1 MTNIVEI
8 LKHADKHSLVLFDE
22 LGAGTDPSEG
32 AALAMSILDHVR
44 KIGSLVMATTHYPEL
59 KAYSYNREGV
69 MNASVEFDVDTLS
82 PTYKLLMGVPGRSNA
97 FDISKKLGLSLNIIN
112 KAKTMIGTDEKEINE
127 MIESLERNYKRVE
140 TQRLELDRLVKEAEQ
155 VHDDLSKQYQQFQN
169 YEKSLIEEAKEKQI
183 RKLKLQQKK
192 LTILLKI

>member
-1 MTNIVEI
+1 
-8 LKHADKHSLVLFDE
+8 
-22 LGAGTDPSEG
+22 
-32 AALAMSILDHVR
+32 
-44 KIGSLVMATTHYPEL
+44 
-59 KAYSYNREGV
+59 

-169 YEKSLIEEAKEKQI
+169 YEKSLIEDAKEKANQ
-183 RKLKLQQKK
+183 KLKQQQRS
-192 LTILLKI
+192 

>member
-1 MTNIVEI
+1 
-8 LKHADKHSLVLFDE
+8 
-22 LGAGTDPSEG
+22 
-32 AALAMSILDHVR
+32 
-44 KIGSLVMATTHYPEL
+44 
-59 KAYSYNREGV
+59 
-69 MNASVEFDVDTLS
+69 
-82 PTYKLLMGVPGRSNA
+82 MGVPGRSNA

-169 YEKSLIEEAKEKQI
+169 YEKYQ
-183 RKLKLQQKK
+183 
-192 LTILLKI
+192 

>member
-1 MTNIVEI
+1 
-8 LKHADKHSLVLFDE
+8 
-22 LGAGTDPSEG
+22 
-32 AALAMSILDHVR
+32 MSILDHVR

-169 YEKSLIEEAKEKQI
+169 YEKSLIEEAKEKANQKI
-183 RKLKLQQKK
+183 KAATKEADDIIKAVSYTHLTLPTKLL
-192 LTILLKI
+192 

>member
-1 MTNIVEI
+1 
-8 LKHADKHSLVLFDE
+8 
-22 LGAGTDPSEG
+22 
-32 AALAMSILDHVR
+32 
-44 KIGSLVMATTHYPEL
+44 
-59 KAYSYNREGV
+59 EGV

-155 VHDDLSKQYQQFQN
+155 VHDDLSKQYQQF
-169 YEKSLIEEAKEKQI
+169 
-183 RKLKLQQKK
+183 
-192 LTILLKI
+192 

>member
-1 MTNIVEI
+1 
-8 LKHADKHSLVLFDE
+8 
-22 LGAGTDPSEG
+22 
-32 AALAMSILDHVR
+32 
-44 KIGSLVMATTHYPEL
+44 
-59 KAYSYNREGV
+59 
-69 MNASVEFDVDTLS
+69 
-82 PTYKLLMGVPGRSNA
+82 
-97 FDISKKLGLSLNIIN
+97 
-112 KAKTMIGTDEKEINE
+112 

>member
-1 MTNIVEI
+1 
-8 LKHADKHSLVLFDE
+8 
-22 LGAGTDPSEG
+22 
-32 AALAMSILDHVR
+32 
-44 KIGSLVMATTHYPEL
+44 
-59 KAYSYNREGV
+59 
-69 MNASVEFDVDTLS
+69 
-82 PTYKLLMGVPGRSNA
+82 
-97 FDISKKLGLSLNIIN
+97 
-112 KAKTMIGTDEKEINE
+112 

-169 YEKSLIEEAKEKQI
+169 YEKSLIEEGKKKQI

>member
-1 MTNIVEI
+1 
-8 LKHADKHSLVLFDE
+8 
-22 LGAGTDPSEG
+22 
-32 AALAMSILDHVR
+32 
-44 KIGSLVMATTHYPEL
+44 
-59 KAYSYNREGV
+59 
-69 MNASVEFDVDTLS
+69 
-82 PTYKLLMGVPGRSNA
+82 
-97 FDISKKLGLSLNIIN
+97 
-112 KAKTMIGTDEKEINE
+112 MIGTDEKEINE

>member
-1 MTNIVEI
+1 
-8 LKHADKHSLVLFDE
+8 
-22 LGAGTDPSEG
+22 
-32 AALAMSILDHVR
+32 
-44 KIGSLVMATTHYPEL
+44 MATTHYPEL

-183 RKLKLQQKK
+183 RRLRLQQKK
-192 LTILLKI
+192 LTILLKT